1 MVLIYPILIYVIDFA
16 SFQGY
21 NGVGYT
27 EKSIIMKRL
36 FCLLLALSLAIP
48 TFALAVSS
56 QKLKELYASVDTLSG
71 DELLALRDYIDSKI
85 ETVPQEKQTETT

>member
-1 MVLIYPILIYVIDFA
+1 MHACVKFSHVLRTAAEVNVVLEIKGTFYREVMYPVMIDVIDFA

-27 EKSIIMKRL
+27 ERSIIMKRL

-56 QKLKELYASVDTLSG
+56 
-71 DELLALRDYIDSKI
+71 
-85 ETVPQEKQTETT
+85 

>member
-27 EKSIIMKRL
+27 ERSIIMKRL

-56 QKLKELYASVDTLSG
+56 QKLKELYASVDTLNG

-85 ETVPQEKQTETT
+85 ETVPPGEAD

>member
-1 MVLIYPILIYVIDFA
+1 
-16 SFQGY
+16 
-21 NGVGYT
+21 
-27 EKSIIMKRL
+27 MKRL

-56 QKLKELYASVDTLSG
+56 QKLKELYASIDTLSG

-85 ETVPQEKQTETT
+85 ETVPQEKQTETTYVLNKNTMKFLLKTAPA